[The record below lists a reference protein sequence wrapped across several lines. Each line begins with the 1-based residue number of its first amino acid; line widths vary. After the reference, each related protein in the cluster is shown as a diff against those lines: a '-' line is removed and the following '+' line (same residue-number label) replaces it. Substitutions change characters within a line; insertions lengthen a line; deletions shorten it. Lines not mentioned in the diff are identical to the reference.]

1 MKVEVTVEL
10 DVNLSKASIADVKK
24 ILDEMINAKKID
36 ALESVHIK
44 DIKLGK

>member
-1 MKVEVTVEL
+1 MKVEVTIEL
-10 DVNLSKASIADVKK
+10 DINLSKASIADIKK

-36 ALESVHIK
+36 ALESVRVK